1 MNYNKIKYCLKA
13 AEVLNFSEA
22 ARQMYVTPQSFGRQ
36 ISILEREM
44 GFALF
49 DRSTR
54 KIELTAS
61 GKIVYENLS
70 GLVKSLEKEYQ
81 KMCEMGKLKEE
92 MLNTCGCFDMEWTQ
106 ISGKAKMK
114 SLMMLDNA
122 SSEPENADLMPYC
135 LAAVTIE
142 EGADVK
148 ALVQGVT
155 WEDRDRVYAQ
165 LPADVHAKIA
175 QRDGYKTVVFELD
188 EI

>member
-1 MNYNKIKYCLKA
+1 MNYNKIKYFLKA

-92 MLNTCGCFDMEWTQ
+92 MLNC
-106 ISGKAKMK
+106 
-114 SLMMLDNA
+114 
-122 SSEPENADLMPYC
+122 
-135 LAAVTIE
+135 
-142 EGADVK
+142 
-148 ALVQGVT
+148 
-155 WEDRDRVYAQ
+155 
-165 LPADVHAKIA
+165 
-175 QRDGYKTVVFELD
+175 
-188 EI
+188 